1 MKLTIR
7 KARGRKRG
15 QVLLLTAFFIFV
27 LFTLAL
33 TFFKLVPME
42 LNSAL
47 RTKQTV
53 QAQMVAD
60 SGIREARVWLQRQD
74 PGRVLTDAVLED
86 EFNRTTRDNPI
97 PLGNT
102 WNPDADDAARKGDW
116 TYTVTLTRNTTN
128 PFAYDAVSTCY
139 FDEKPVRQARATLA
153 RENFSRYALFI
164 DRWGDDL
171 LMLASPGAIQGPF
184 HTNDFFKLII
194 PSGFYGSSTDSFV
207 SGVDGVMTHAGAT
220 SEGGLD
226 YVAETGDGNAYYDGS
241 SPSANSSEN
250 AVPYNEDGEINS
262 RYENIVRGGRSNL
275 NSTEHVILPYDADE
289 LMIQSLGAQDAATA
303 NVPSEVGLYVPE
315 DGSGNVKG
323 GIYLVGS
330 ASIDLSIDPGT
341 GDQIHTITQTIPEDA
356 FAFPTE
362 ETYQHPVYG
371 NVTRTLDVGDS
382 YNVSVPVTQSVN
394 RQVQVGTETRTETI
408 TEQVPTGRR
417 LVTGGGGTTVAQY
430 ETTYRTVTRT
440 VERQVPVYDTVAE
453 DQTVMTSQSVTITD
467 PNDPRVGTTVDSYEL
482 LRHETRTRPVTHIIS
497 EEDYEANPNSYPGAF
512 PIELPGTPQ
521 VATVREVDGAN
532 PKTIVDPY
540 GDGAD
545 EQPYELNGALNGV
558 TFVDGNITS
567 LQGTSKGARDMRFP
581 DENKY
586 QGRYIVANPSFGS
599 AGKLTITDDL
609 LQFYDGD
616 DPDLRGTQPKT
627 LKVGELSPSSEHAL
641 GLVSKETRLKPARN
655 NILNMYAVI
664 IAGHSVS
671 GTGSSDTPP
680 NVVGGFG
687 ADDSIMGGGYGHNTF
702 NLFGGLVQA
711 NQMLWQRNGNGLLGN
726 LKYDAA
732 VAKDMPRFP
741 RSNRVT
747 TLRYADRHVN
757 EDSTL

>member
-1 MKLTIR
+1 MKLTTR
-7 KARGRKRG
+7 KDNRRRG
-15 QVLLLTAFFIFV
+15 QVLIMTAFFIFV

-33 TFFKLVPME
+33 AFFKLVPLE

-47 RTKQTV
+47 RTRQTV
-53 QAQMVAD
+53 QAQMIAD
-60 SGIREARVWLQRQD
+60 SGVREARVWLQRQD

-102 WNPDADDAARKGDW
+102 FNPDADDAARRGDW
-116 TYTVTLTRNTTN
+116 SYTVSLTRNTTN
-128 PFAYDAVSTCY
+128 PFAFDAVSTCY
-139 FDEKPVRQARATLA
+139 FDGKPVRQVRATLA

-164 DRWGDDL
+164 DRWNDDL
-171 LMLASPGAIQGPF
+171 LMLASPGAVQGPF

-194 PSGFYGSSTDSFV
+194 PAGFYGSSTDSFV

-226 YVAETGDGNAYYDGS
+226 YVTETGDGNAYYDGS
-241 SPSANSSEN
+241 NPNANSSED

-275 NSTEHVILPYDADE
+275 NSTEHVILPYNADE
-289 LMIQSLGAQDAATA
+289 LMIQSLGAQDAGSAT
-303 NVPSEVGLYVPE
+303 VPSEVGLYVPE
-315 DGSGNVKG
+315 DGGAVKG

-330 ASIDLSIDPGT
+330 AGIDLSIDPAT
-341 GDQIHTITQTIPEDA
+341 GDQIHTFTQTIPEDA

-362 ETYQHPVYG
+362 EEYQHPVYG
-371 NVTRTLDVGDS
+371 NVSRTLDVGDS
-382 YNVSVPVTQSVN
+382 YSIRVPVTQNVN
-394 RQVQVGTETRTETI
+394 RQVQTGTEIRTETI

-440 VERQVPVYDTVAE
+440 VEREVPVFDTVSE
-453 DQTVMTSQSVTITD
+453 QQTVFVSQPVTISD
-467 PNDPRVGTTVDSYEL
+467 PNDPMIGQTVDSYEL
-482 LRHETRTRPVTHIIS
+482 LRHETRTRPVTRIIS
-497 EEDYEANPNSYPGAF
+497 EDDYQANPNAYPDAY

-521 VATVREVDGAN
+521 VATVREVDGPN

-540 GDGAD
+540 DPD
-545 EQPYELNGALNGV
+545 EPTYELDGALNGV

-567 LQGTSKGARDMRFP
+567 LKGTSKGTKDMRFP

-586 QGRYIVANPSFGS
+586 QGRYIVANPAFGS
-599 AGKLTITDDL
+599 AGKMTITDDL
-609 LQFYDGD
+609 LQYYDGD
-616 DPDLRGTQPKT
+616 DPDLRGTQPRT
-627 LKVGELSPSSEHAL
+627 LKVGELSPASEHSL

-655 NILNMYAVI
+655 DVLNMYAVI
-664 IAGHSVS
+664 IAGRSIN
-671 GTGSSDTPP
+671 GTGSDDTPP
-680 NVVGGFG
+680 NVEGGFG
-687 ADDSIMGGGYGHNTF
+687 SDDSIMNGGYGANTF

-711 NQMLWQRNGNGLLGN
+711 NQMLWQRNGNGMSGN
-726 LKYDAA
+726 FKYDPA
-732 VAKDMPRFP
+732 VAGDLPRFP
-741 RSNRVT
+741 RSNRVM
-747 TLRYADRHVN
+747 TLRYADRHVS